1 MTSRE
6 QLRALAPTAFASWD
20 DVLASVAVTLDP
32 ATRAAITASM
42 RDVLGLPAAGG
53 DAAALDPAARTF
65 VEQFVAD
72 VSAVTPEQRKLALTA
87 LGASA
92 FEVVQL
98 TYVADLGTRM
108 DEAWRQLFGLSAP
121 PWEPTTSAAS
131 DLWPTLDGFMRT
143 VAQLDTLDPLTTEVV
158 RLRGARVHD
167 CRLCQ
172 SIRNVRAAEAGAD
185 ESLYDQIDDHEHS
198 ALPPLH
204 RQVLRLVDAMLWEP
218 TAYPEGV
225 VDAVRAEL
233 SDAELVEVVFDVVRN
248 AANKVAVAF
257 GADDPHVTDGL
268 EYYDIDPN
276 GELIY
281 GVEPS

>member
-1 MTSRE
+1 M
-6 QLRALAPTAFASWD
+6 APSAFAAWD
-20 DVLASVAVTLDP
+20 DVLASVAITLDEP
-32 ATRAAITASM
+32 TRAAITASV
-42 RDVLGLPAAGG
+42 RDVLRLPATVS
-53 DAAALDPAARTF
+53 DAATLDPAARAF

-72 VSAVTPEQRKLALTA
+72 VSAVTVEPRKTALKA

-98 TYVADLGTRM
+98 TYVADLGARM
-108 DEAWRQLFGLSAP
+108 DEAWRQLFGLTTPA
-121 PWEPTTSAAS
+121 WEPTGAAD
-131 DLWPTLDGFMRT
+131 DLWPTLDGFMRA
-143 VAQLDTLDPLTTEVV
+143 VAQLDVLDPLTTEVV
-158 RLRGARVHD
+158 RLRGARVHN

-185 ESLYDQIDDHEHS
+185 ESLYDQIDEHEHS
-198 ALPPLH
+198 ALPLRH

-218 TAYPEGV
+218 TAYPAGV

-257 GADDPHVTDGL
+257 GADDPHVTEGL
-268 EYYDIDPN
+268 ELYDIDPN
-276 GELIY
+276 GELVY
-281 GVEPS
+281 GVEVS

>member
-6 QLRALAPTAFASWD
+6 ELRSLAPSAFAAWD
-20 DVLASVAVTLDP
+20 AVLASVAVTLDEP
-32 ATRAAITASM
+32 IRAAITASV
-42 RDVLGLPAAGG
+42 RDVLRLPAPAS
-53 DAAALDPAARTF
+53 DADPLDPAARIF

-72 VSAVTPEQRKLALTA
+72 VSAITVEQRKTALKA

-98 TYVADLGTRM
+98 TYVADLGARM
-108 DEAWRQLFGLSAP
+108 DEAWRQLFGITAP
-121 PWEPTTSAAS
+121 PWEPAASAAG
-131 DLWPTLDGFMRT
+131 DLWPTLDGFMRA
-143 VAQLDTLDPLTTEVV
+143 VAQMDTLDPLTTEVV
-158 RLRGARVHD
+158 RLRGARVHN
-167 CRLCQ
+167 CRLCR
-172 SIRNVRAAEAGAD
+172 SIRNVRAADAGAD

-198 ALPPLH
+198 ALPERH

-218 TAYPEGV
+218 TAYPAGL

-257 GADDPHVTDGL
+257 GADDPHVTEGL

-276 GELIY
+276 GELVY
-281 GVEPS
+281 GVRR